1 MSDPY
6 RGVADKLVE
15 ELTKARGDGPAEQKA
30 LETAIQGYLDIA
42 GGGEPAELGLAE
54 YFAQEGS
61 VENPPALERVP
72 GATEDDIER
81 WSDLLADLAGY

>member
-6 RGVADKLVE
+6 RGVADELVE
-15 ELTKARGDGPAEQKA
+15 ELAAANGDPSAEELALKKAIK
-30 LETAIQGYLDIA
+30 GYLDIA

-61 VENPPALERVP
+61 VESPPALERVP
-72 GATEDDIER
+72 GATDQDIER